1 MKWHKIRQRENMLIQ
16 NLNQNNLGVVALTN
30 KNTFNVNAQSIS
42 QSLVG

>member
-1 MKWHKIRQRENMLIQ
+1 MKWHKIRQRENTLIQ

-30 KNTFNVNAQSIS
+30 KNTFNVIAQSIS